1 MKKRIAIYLLLV
13 IFLSVSCEKDE
24 INSINSQQLQGT
36 WTEQTDNSF
45 KYKLK
50 FQSDTMYFFQ
60 KDAIDTLFYRLDSN
74 NKMYLS
80 GEKSINRTESQH
92 SLLLNKKANLL
103 TVDNLFPTFDK
114 VTVTVFNKD

>member
-13 IFLSVSCEKDE
+13 MFLSVSCEKDE

-50 FQSDTMYFFQ
+50 FQNDTMCFFQ

-74 NKMYLS
+74 YKMYLFY
-80 GEKSINRTESQH
+80 EKSINRIESQH
-92 SLLLNKKANLL
+92 SIQLNEKSNVL
-103 TVDNLFPTFDK
+103 TVSNLFPTFDK
-114 VTVTVFNKD
+114 ETITVFEKD

>member
-13 IFLSVSCEKDE
+13 MFLSVSCEKDE
-24 INSINSQQLQGT
+24 INPINSQQLQGT
-36 WTEQTDNSF
+36 WTQQTDNSF

-74 NKMYLS
+74 NKMYLFY
-80 GEKSINRTESQH
+80 EKSINRIESQH
-92 SLLLNKKANLL
+92 SLKIKKKANVL
-103 TVDNLFPTFDK
+103 TVSNLFPTFDK
-114 VTVTVFNKD
+114 ETITVFDKD

>member
-74 NKMYLS
+74 NKMYLFY
-80 GEKSINRTESQH
+80 EKSINRIESQH
-92 SLLLNKKANLL
+92 SLLLNKKANVL
-103 TVDNLFPTFDK
+103 TVSNLFPTFDK
-114 VTVTVFNKD
+114 ETITVFDKD